1 MTTPLR
7 FAAIGIDHRHIYG
20 MAANMIAAGAE
31 FVGWWTEGHPEPEA
45 GFIKRFPD
53 VPRVASADVL
63 LNDPDIDFIV
73 LSGVPK
79 DRAGW
84 AIKAMEAG
92 KDVVSDK
99 PGCTT
104 TEQLGALRET
114 VAKTGRIWSVSFS
127 ERFEVPA
134 ATRAAE
140 LVAEGAIGRVIQT
153 IGVGPH
159 RLNRPTRPDWFFD
172 RAAYGGILTDIASH
186 QIDQFLFFT
195 GAKDAEITMANVANY
210 ANPDDPGLQ
219 DFGEVALKSD
229 NAHGYIRVDW
239 YTPDALPTWGDGRL
253 TILGTEGYIELRKYV
268 DVGHEGT
275 DHVILVNGTRCERID
290 ASDAGLPYFGR
301 LLDDFRTRGE
311 SAMSQDHV
319 FKVCEL
325 ALQAQA
331 MAEKGAQ

>member
-20 MAANMIAAGAE
+20 MAANMIDAGCT
-31 FVGWWTEGHPEPEA
+31 FVGWATKGHPNTEDDFVE
-45 GFIKRFPD
+45 RFPD
-53 VPRVASADVL
+53 VPRRDAEAL
-63 LNDPDIDFIV
+63 LDDPAIDLIL
-73 LSGVPK
+73 LSGIPR

-84 AIKAMEAG
+84 AVRAMEAG
-92 KDVVSDK
+92 KDVLSDK

-104 TEQLGALRET
+104 VEQLATLRDT
-114 VAKTGRIWSVSFS
+114 VARTSRIWSIDFS

-134 ATRAAE
+134 VTRAAE

-153 IGVGPH
+153 LGIGPH
-159 RLNRPTRPDWFFD
+159 RLNRATRPDWFFD
-172 RAAYGGILTDIASH
+172 RDAYGGILTDIASH

-195 GAKDAEITMANVANY
+195 GSTDAEVTLARVANY

-219 DFGEVALKSD
+219 DFGEIALQSPQG
-229 NAHGYIRVDW
+229 HGYIRVDW

-268 DVGHEGT
+268 DVGQPGT
-275 DHVILVNGTRCERID
+275 DHLILVNGDRCERID
-290 ASDAGLPYFGR
+290 ASGAGLPFFAR
-301 LLDDFRTRGE
+301 LAADVRDRTE
-311 SAMSQDHV
+311 TAMTQAHV

-325 ALQAQA
+325 SLRAQA
-331 MAEKGAQ
+331 MAEAAKA